1 MRTNGVVNYGGYYFV
16 GGVADAYSCVVY
28 RSEVL
33 FITYILQ

>member
-1 MRTNGVVNYGGYYFV
+1 MRTNGVVNHGGHYFA
-16 GGVADAYSCVVY
+16 GGVADAYSRVVY